1 MTHARCR
8 LTRLIRQGV
17 QAGVSNTSIGM
28 KEGANC
34 SAARQQQHSYRPA
47 CIPTQLLA
55 RSRHKSN
62 VVNLVMSHRRAI
74 RDTEGAKQWKKQL

>member
-1 MTHARCR
+1 MTHATCR
-8 LTRLIRQGV
+8 LTWLIRQGV
-17 QAGVSNTSIGM
+17 QAGVSNMGM

-55 RSRHKSN
+55 CSWHKSN
-62 VVNLVMSHRRAI
+62 VVNLVMSHKRAI
-74 RDTEGAKQWKKQL
+74 HDTEGAKQWKKQL